1 MMLPVHGTDQ
11 GQPAAHAITTPK
23 PTADGAHVLKT
34 AIPAIAPRPS
44 ATAPALSKPLTLAN
58 APEIQ
63 VFSERHISAREPFAV
78 VTVAA
83 YTQRAGHQWTRPD

>member
-1 MMLPVHGTDQ
+1 
-11 GQPAAHAITTPK
+11 
-23 PTADGAHVLKT
+23 
-34 AIPAIAPRPS
+34 
-44 ATAPALSKPLTLAN
+44 LAN